1 MLFALVVA
9 ALESRDEHCDAR
21 ADAGLE
27 VAALETRD
35 ELCEAGLLPYAAL
48 PQLEIGG
55 VGITA
60 HSASARASR
69 TSFQGRA
76 VKGRLS
82 IDSPTGHT
90 TVGIHDQHSGTVRQ
104 EKNASQKN
112 ESVNTHASPHRPC
125 KRIALLSSSQLKNK
139 QT

>member
-1 MLFALVVA
+1 LLFALVVA

-90 TVGIHDQHSGTVRQ
+90 TAVDHGSTFIRGPSVWERKRFTDQREREHPCI
-104 EKNASQKN
+104 A
-112 ESVNTHASPHRPC
+112 ASPLQVNRVT
-125 KRIALLSSSQLKNK
+125 IF
-139 QT
+139 

>member
-82 IDSPTGHT
+82 IDSPTGHST
-90 TVGIHDQHSGTVRQ
+90 ADEHAFSGSDRPSGKKRFTDQREREHPWHRLQ
-104 EKNASQKN
+104 
-112 ESVNTHASPHRPC
+112 VNRVT
-125 KRIALLSSSQLKNK
+125 IF
-139 QT
+139 

>member
-1 MLFALVVA
+1 MLFALVVV

-55 VGITA
+55 AGITA
-60 HSASARASR
+60 HLASARASR

-82 IDSPTGHT
+82 IDSPTGHST
-90 TVGIHDQHSGTVRQ
+90 ADDNDHFRTVRL
-104 EKNASQKN
+104 EK
-112 ESVNTHASPHRPC
+112 
-125 KRIALLSSSQLKNK
+125 KRFTDKREREHPR
-139 QT
+139 

>member
-1 MLFALVVA
+1 MVA

-35 ELCEAGLLPYAAL
+35 ELCEAGLLRYAAL

-76 VKGRLS
+76 VKGFDIVDSGVQRVQYLPVEKRPNKSNHCNLPGPKLS
-82 IDSPTGHT
+82 TWP
-90 TVGIHDQHSGTVRQ
+90 
-104 EKNASQKN
+104 KC
-112 ESVNTHASPHRPC
+112 PHNLQPPNGRGSATR
-125 KRIALLSSSQLKNK
+125 KTLN
-139 QT
+139 

>member
-90 TVGIHDQHSGTVRQ
+90 TADEHGSTFGDRPSGKKTLHRYRV
-104 EKNASQKN
+104 N
-112 ESVNTHASPHRPC
+112 ESVNTHGIAS
-125 KRIALLSSSQLKNK
+125 
-139 QT
+139 

>member
-35 ELCEAGLLPYAAL
+35 ELCEAGLLRYAAL

-82 IDSPTGHT
+82 IDSPTGHST
-90 TVGIHDQHSGTVRQ
+90 AIIFEPSVWK
-104 EKNASQKN
+104 KNASQIN
-112 ESVNTHASPHRPC
+112 ESVNTLASFNC
-125 KRIALLSSSQLKNK
+125 TIF
-139 QT
+139 

>member
-55 VGITA
+55 EGITA

-82 IDSPTGHT
+82 IDSPTGHST
-90 TVGIHDQHSGTVRQ
+90 ADDHDHFRGRPSGKKTL
-104 EKNASQKN
+104 
-112 ESVNTHASPHRPC
+112 HR
-125 KRIALLSSSQLKNK
+125 
-139 QT
+139 

>member
-35 ELCEAGLLPYAAL
+35 ELCEAGLLRYAAL

-76 VKGRLS
+76 VKGCDMIRAFNGRATW
-82 IDSPTGHT
+82 IEAFT
-90 TVGIHDQHSGTVRQ
+90 I
-104 EKNASQKN
+104 
-112 ESVNTHASPHRPC
+112 
-125 KRIALLSSSQLKNK
+125 LSSN
-139 QT
+139 

>member
-35 ELCEAGLLPYAAL
+35 ELCEAGLLRYAAL

-76 VKGRLS
+76 VKGFD
-82 IDSPTGHT
+82 IDSGVQRVKHAGRKKMPNKSNHCNLPGPKLSTWPKCPHNLQPPNGRGSATRKTLKGH
-90 TVGIHDQHSGTVRQ
+90 G
-104 EKNASQKN
+104 
-112 ESVNTHASPHRPC
+112 
-125 KRIALLSSSQLKNK
+125 
-139 QT
+139 

>member
-1 MLFALVVA
+1 LLFALVVA

-90 TVGIHDQHSGTVRQ
+90 TADDHGSTFGDRPSGKKRFTDQREREHPWHGLQ
-104 EKNASQKN
+104 
-112 ESVNTHASPHRPC
+112 VNRVT
-125 KRIALLSSSQLKNK
+125 IF
-139 QT
+139 

>member
-82 IDSPTGHT
+82 IDSPTGHAF
-90 TVGIHDQHSGTVRQ
+90 SGFVSVWSVRL
-104 EKNASQKN
+104 EKNASQIN
-112 ESVNTHASPHRPC
+112 ESVNTHGIAC
-125 KRIALLSSSQLKNK
+125 K
-139 QT
+139 

>member
-35 ELCEAGLLPYAAL
+35 ELCEAGLLRYAAL

-76 VKGRLS
+76 VKGCDMIRAFNGRATW
-82 IDSPTGHT
+82 IEAFT
-90 TVGIHDQHSGTVRQ
+90 TKT
-104 EKNASQKN
+104 NF
-112 ESVNTHASPHRPC
+112 ESVKTPHRHA
-125 KRIALLSSSQLKNK
+125 RLALPPSK
-139 QT
+139 

>member
-90 TVGIHDQHSGTVRQ
+90 RADDHGSTFRGPSVWK
-104 EKNASQKN
+104 ENASQIN
-112 ESVNTHASPHRPC
+112 ESVNTHGIAS
-125 KRIALLSSSQLKNK
+125 
-139 QT
+139 

>member
-82 IDSPTGHT
+82 IDSPTGHS
-90 TVGIHDQHSGTVRQ
+90 HSGSVRIFGDRPSGKKRFTDQ
-104 EKNASQKN
+104 REREHPCIAVSPLQ
-112 ESVNTHASPHRPC
+112 VNRVT
-125 KRIALLSSSQLKNK
+125 NF
-139 QT
+139 

>member
-1 MLFALVVA
+1 LLFALVVA

-82 IDSPTGHT
+82 IDSPTGHST
-90 TVGIHDQHSGTVRQ
+90 ADEH
-104 EKNASQKN
+104 
-112 ESVNTHASPHRPC
+112 C
-125 KRIALLSSSQLKNK
+125 
-139 QT
+139 